1 MEALN
6 MSKILTDK
14 RGTKWRYRFQIASSD
29 GKRKY
34 ESKSGFATQKEAYA
48 EGVKAKAKYDATG
61 VIFRPTEMSF
71 KDYLEHWIELYCEK
85 NCNATTI
92 QSYRK
97 RIRLYILPKLGKYS
111 IHQLTPATMQE
122 FINELVTSGMSRNTI
137 TDIKGILSNSLSYA
151 VLPLQYIES
160 SPMIYVKIP
169 KMKTVKSNTK
179 KHIFVEP
186 DIWNQIIERF
196 PEGHAS
202 HIPLMIGYHCG
213 LRLGEVFGLW
223 WEDIDFENKTLR
235 VNRQVQMNDDVKKWK
250 FVPPKYNS
258 YRTIDL
264 DDEIAELLQRE
275 HQRQEAA
282 KDYYKEF
289 YSNIYMNNDYMDSCG
304 TPINLIMVRENGT
317 YIQPRTMQHVMRVI
331 HGKANKTDTAISE
344 EFDFHSLRHT
354 HATML
359 FQAGIPLPAIQKRL
373 GHANLDITEIYTDH
387 VTEQMNTQLKT
398 TLNNLF

>member
-1 MEALN
+1 MG
-6 MSKILTDK
+6 KILTDK
-14 RGTKWRYRFQIASSD
+14 RGSTWRYRFQIASSD

-61 VIFRPTEMSF
+61 IIFRPTEMSF
-71 KDYLEHWIELYCEK
+71 KDYLEHWIKLYCEK
-85 NCNATTI
+85 NCSTTTI
-92 QSYRK
+92 QSYQK

-111 IHQLTPATMQE
+111 IHQLTPAAMQQ
-122 FINELVTSGMSRNTI
+122 FINELVSSGMSRNTI
-137 TDIKGILSNSLSYA
+137 TDIKAILTNSLSYA

-169 KMKTVKSNTK
+169 KMEKIESKTK

-186 DIWNQIIERF
+186 DVWRQIIERF
-196 PEGHAS
+196 PEGHTS

-213 LRLGEVFGLW
+213 LRLGEVFGLC
-223 WEDIDFENKTLR
+223 WEDFDYNNKTLR
-235 VNRQVQMNDDVKKWK
+235 IERQVQMDESEKKWEI
-250 FVPPKYNS
+250 VHPKYHSN
-258 YRTIDL
+258 RIIDL
-264 DDEIAELLQRE
+264 DNIIAELLQRE
-275 HQRQEAA
+275 HQRQDAA

-289 YSNIYMNNDYMDSCG
+289 YTNVYVNNGYLDSCG
-304 TPINLIMVRENGT
+304 TPINLITVRENGT

-331 HGKANKTDTAISE
+331 HGKANKTDTPISE
-344 EFDFHSLRHT
+344 QFDFHSLRHT

-359 FQAGIPLPAIQKRL
+359 FQAGVPLPAIQKRL

-387 VTEQMNTQLKT
+387 VTEKMNSQLAT
-398 TLNNLF
+398 TLNKLF

>member
-1 MEALN
+1 

-14 RGTKWRYRFQIASSD
+14 RGTKWRYRFQITSSD

-61 VIFRPTEMSF
+61 IIFRPTEMSF
-71 KDYLEHWIELYCEK
+71 KDYLEHWLKLYCEK
-85 NCNATTI
+85 NCSTTTI
-92 QSYRK
+92 QSYKK

-111 IHQLTPATMQE
+111 IQQLTPAAMQG
-122 FINELVTSGMSRNTI
+122 FINDLVSSGMSRNTI

-169 KMKTVKSNTK
+169 KMEKVKSNTK

-186 DIWNQIIERF
+186 DIWKQIMERF

-213 LRLGEVFGLW
+213 LRLGEVFGLC
-223 WEDIDFENKTLR
+223 WEDFDYENKTLR
-235 VNRQVQMNDDVKKWK
+235 IERQVQMDENLKKWEL
-250 FVPPKYNS
+250 VHPKYHSN
-258 YRTIDL
+258 RIIDL
-264 DDEIAELLQRE
+264 DDEIAELLYRE
-275 HQRQEAA
+275 YQKQIIA
-282 KDYYKEF
+282 KNYYQNF
-289 YSNIYMNNDYMDSCG
+289 YSTICVNDGYLDSCG
-304 TPINLIMVRENGT
+304 TPINLIMVRENGS

-331 HGKANKTDTAISE
+331 HGKATKTDTPISE
-344 EFDFHSLRHT
+344 QFDFHSLRHT

-387 VTEQMNTQLKT
+387 VTQQMNTQLKT

>member
-1 MEALN
+1 

-14 RGTKWRYRFQIASSD
+14 RGTKWRYRFQIVSSD

-61 VIFRPTEMSF
+61 IIFRPTEMSF
-71 KDYLEHWIELYCEK
+71 KDYLEHWLKLYCEK
-85 NCNATTI
+85 NCSTTTI
-92 QSYRK
+92 QSYKK

-111 IHQLTPATMQE
+111 IHQLTPAAMQE
-122 FINELVTSGMSRNTI
+122 FINELVASGMSRNTI
-137 TDIKGILSNSLSYA
+137 TDIKAILTNSLSYA

-169 KMKTVKSNTK
+169 KMEKVKSKTK

-186 DIWNQIIERF
+186 DIWKQIIERF

-213 LRLGEVFGLW
+213 LRLGEVFGLC
-223 WEDIDFENKTLR
+223 WEDFDYKNKTLR
-235 VNRQVQMNDDVKKWK
+235 IERQVQMDDSVKKWEL
-250 FVPPKYNS
+250 VHPKYHSN
-258 YRTIDL
+258 RIIDL

-275 HQRQEAA
+275 YQRQEAS
-282 KDYYKEF
+282 KNYYKNL
-289 YSNIYMNNDYMDSCG
+289 YSNMYVNNGYLDSDG

-331 HGKANKTDTAISE
+331 HGKATKTDTAISE
-344 EFDFHSLRHT
+344 QFDFHSLRHT

-387 VTEQMNTQLKT
+387 VTEKMNNQLVS

>member
-1 MEALN
+1 

-14 RGTKWRYRFQIASSD
+14 RGTKWRYRFQITSSD

-34 ESKSGFATQKEAYA
+34 ESKSGFSTQKEAYA

-61 VIFRPTEMSF
+61 IIFRPTEMSF
-71 KDYLEHWIELYCEK
+71 KDYLEHWIKLYCEK
-85 NCNATTI
+85 NCSTTTI

-111 IHQLTPATMQE
+111 IHQLTPAAMQQ
-122 FINELVTSGMSRNTI
+122 FINELVSSGMSRNTI
-137 TDIKGILSNSLSYA
+137 TDIKAILTNSLSYA

-169 KMKTVKSNTK
+169 KMEKIESKTK

-186 DIWNQIIERF
+186 DVWRQIIERF

-213 LRLGEVFGLW
+213 LRLGEVFGLC
-223 WEDIDFENKTLR
+223 WEDFDYNNKTLR
-235 VNRQVQMNDDVKKWK
+235 IERQVQIDERVKKWEI
-250 FVPPKYNS
+250 VHPKYHSN
-258 YRTIDL
+258 RIIDL
-264 DDEIAELLQRE
+264 DNTITELLQRE
-275 HQRQEAA
+275 HQRQDTA

-289 YSNIYMNNDYMDSCG
+289 YTNVYVNNGYLDSCG
-304 TPINLIMVRENGT
+304 TLINLITVRENGT

-344 EFDFHSLRHT
+344 QFDFHSLRHT

-359 FQAGIPLPAIQKRL
+359 FQAGVPLPAIQKRL

-387 VTEQMNTQLKT
+387 VTEKMNSQLAA
-398 TLNNLF
+398 TLNKLF